1 MPVPRTL
8 ETSEL
13 GNQNLSVEW
22 KKDLLVFFLLFCSSE
37 EGWVLIF
44 WFSALPFVVV
54 FLPLSGANCH
64 RRVRTKIV
72 RTFCPRTA
80 LTEQQRSLI
89 LFLPVCFSL
98 TDVLSSLWQTVLF
111 MSEYICILWKPCG
124 AAECVD
130 ILRRQSWYFLIS
142 KIGLLNRVTLLGS
155 TDTSVCYLLW
165 CLIKEFAGSL
175 WSQ

>member
-8 ETSEL
+8 ESSEL
-13 GNQNLSVEW
+13 GNQSLSEEW

-54 FLPLSGANCH
+54 FLPLSGAYCH

-72 RTFCPRTA
+72 RTFCPRTS

-89 LFLPVCFSL
+89 LFLPVCFFAYWCAVIAL
-98 TDVLSSLWQTVLF
+98 TDCSFYVRIYIFYENHVELRNVLIFFVG
-111 MSEYICILWKPCG
+111 K
-124 AAECVD
+124 VD
-130 ILRRQSWYFLIS
+130 IIWSVKLI
-142 KIGLLNRVTLLGS
+142 
-155 TDTSVCYLLW
+155 
-165 CLIKEFAGSL
+165 F
-175 WSQ
+175 